1 MAVSHTVRLRVIA
14 VNFKKKKKKNKMKAS
29 PLDILF
35 WNKMPVDEAAA
46 GRGGSGEADE
56 ASRQLEPSG
65 SLGRAFHFG
74 SGQEL
79 INAEENL
86 EKKNVR
92 LNAILHSVVA
102 LQEATDLPLSQNSSR
117 YFSSFSLP
125 LSLFYQL

>member
-1 MAVSHTVRLRVIA
+1 
-14 VNFKKKKKKNKMKAS
+14 MKAS

-35 WNKMPVDEAAA
+35 WNKMPIDEVAAR
-46 GRGGSGEADE
+46 RGGSGEADE

-65 SLGRAFHFG
+65 SRGRAFHFG

-92 LNAILHSVVA
+92 LNAILQPVVA
-102 LQEATDLPLSQNSSR
+102 LQEATDLPPSQNSSR
-117 YFSSFSLP
+117 YFSSSSFP